1 MDEMVTTRAS
11 RATLGVV
18 CVGVAV
24 AIALVHNMQVEERR
38 RLHKVTASNSADLK
52 KKGVGGLWEGSVCS
66 VFFPT
71 TDSPAVCSSLALW
84 RAGRAGGGA

>member
-1 MDEMVTTRAS
+1 LDGMVASRA

-38 RLHKVTASNSADLK
+38 RLHKGVVRDKAMLAERERQRGAASTSTKA
-52 KKGVGGLWEGSVCS
+52 
-66 VFFPT
+66 
-71 TDSPAVCSSLALW
+71 A
-84 RAGRAGGGA
+84 